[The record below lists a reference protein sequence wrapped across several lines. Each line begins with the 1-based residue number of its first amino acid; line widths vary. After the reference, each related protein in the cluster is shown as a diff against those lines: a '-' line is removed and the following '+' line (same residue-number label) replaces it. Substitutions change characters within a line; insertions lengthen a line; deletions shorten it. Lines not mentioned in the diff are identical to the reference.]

1 MKPTTILREK
11 NRMSISITR
20 IATGAR
26 WAIPLVAALAV
37 SSCDRA
43 LNVTDPDIINIENVK
58 SPEAAEGLRLG
69 ALGRLSSM
77 TSGGESSFHFPGLLA
92 DEFRSGDTFV
102 QRDATDQRFVREDV
116 TLISNMWYDVNRT
129 RTAANQAIDALRKY
143 PPPLATSLPLIQSNI
158 AQMYWVR
165 GFAETVIAENY
176 CNGTPISSFD
186 INGSVITYGNAESN
200 AQVYARAVAS
210 FDSATA
216 NAGVNARGDTVRIL
230 ARIGRARVLM
240 NLGKFTEA
248 AAQITTAPA
257 IPSDFRFRI
266 FHQEAVSGTSVNQI
280 WSLNNSGRRYVV
292 GDKDG
297 VVGLNFASSGD
308 PRIPV
313 CRGNDTVC
321 RGFGVTNSVSFDN
334 NFGASP
340 RIGGPYFVQLIWP
353 TRDDDVAIVTGV
365 EARLIEAEAQLRSGD
380 AAWLTTLNTLRAG
393 FQTLKD
399 PTNTTTATASLAPL
413 TDPGTQTAGEDLLF
427 RERAFWLFGRG
438 HRLADM
444 RRLVRP
450 VSAGGFGRAINT
462 VFPNGTFFKGGVFGD
477 DVNIIVPQNERNNPN
492 FSGCTDRNA

>member
-1 MKPTTILREK
+1 MM
-11 NRMSISITR
+11 N
-20 IATGAR
+20 IARAGRRAE
-26 WAIPLVAALAV
+26 WAFTVVATLGVAA
-37 SSCDRA
+37 CDRA
-43 LNVTDPDIINIENVK
+43 LEVTDPDVISIEAVN

-102 QRDATDQRFVREDV
+102 QRDATDQRFVREEV
-116 TLISNMWYDVNRT
+116 TVISNMWYDVNRT
-129 RTAANQAIDALRKY
+129 RTAANQAIDALKAF
-143 PPPLATSLPLIQSNI
+143 PPAAASALPLVQSGI

-176 CNGTPISSFD
+176 CNGTPVSKFEL
-186 INGSVITYGNAESN
+186 NGTVITYGTPESN
-200 AQVYARAVAS
+200 LQLYARALAS

-216 NAGVNARGDTVRIL
+216 NAASGTANAAANARGDTVRIL
-230 ARIGRARVLM
+230 ARIGRARVLL

-248 AAQITTAPA
+248 GAEISAAPA

-266 FHQEAVSGTSVNQI
+266 FHQEAVSGTSVNQL

-297 VVGLNFASSGD
+297 AVGLNFASSGD

-321 RGFGVTNSVSFDN
+321 RGFGVLNSTSFDG

-340 RIGGPYFVQLIWP
+340 RIGGPYYVQLIWP

-365 EARLIEAEAQLRSGD
+365 EARLVEAEAKLRSGD
-380 AAWLTTLNTLRAG
+380 AGWLVTLNALRAS
-393 FQTLKD
+393 FQSLKD
-399 PTNTTTATASLAPL
+399 PTNTTTATATLPPL
-413 TDPGTQTAGEDLLF
+413 LDPGTQTAQEDLLF

-450 VSAGGFGRAINT
+450 VSKGGFGRAVNS
-462 VFPNGTFFKGGVFGD
+462 VYPNGAFFKGGTFGN
-477 DVNIIVPQNERNNPN
+477 DVNIVIPQTERNNPN
-492 FSGCTDRNA
+492 FSGCTDRDA